1 MIKGSTEKINAFQ
14 ERKGDLD
21 GASVHKAILFV
32 SFFFLM
38 GIISIGYGLIT
49 FEPLREYIGN
59 LGWKGVLLY
68 IPLFVL
74 GSFLF
79 SSATAL
85 SVIAPA
91 LFGPWLGF
99 AAILAGNMVAEASM
113 FSVTRWAGSHWQIF
127 KKVQVN
133 IPKPLIQFAEGKGLL
148 VVFYARLMLFP
159 ASVVNYSASLL
170 PISFSESFFGT
181 LLGIFPHCLATA
193 LSVGILRD
201 AFLEGTLISFFR
213 WEVGLM
219 VLVYSVTFFA
229 VYRIRKRMM
238 A

>member
-1 MIKGSTEKINAFQ
+1 
-14 ERKGDLD
+14 
-21 GASVHKAILFV
+21 
-32 SFFFLM
+32 
-38 GIISIGYGLIT
+38 
-49 FEPLREYIGN
+49 
-59 LGWKGVLLY
+59 
-68 IPLFVL
+68 
-74 GSFLF
+74 
-79 SSATAL
+79 
-85 SVIAPA
+85 
-91 LFGPWLGF
+91 
-99 AAILAGNMVAEASM
+99 
-113 FSVTRWAGSHWQIF
+113 
-127 KKVQVN
+127 
-133 IPKPLIQFAEGKGLL
+133 
-148 VVFYARLMLFP
+148 MLFP

>member
-1 MIKGSTEKINAFQ
+1 MDVFQ
-14 ERKGDLD
+14 ETMGFSKGH
-21 GASVHKAILFV
+21 SIHKAVFFV
-32 SFFFLM
+32 SFLFLI
-38 GIISIGYGLIT
+38 GITLIGYEVFSL
-49 FEPLREYIGN
+49 ELLREYIGN

-68 IPLFVL
+68 ISFFVL

-99 AAILAGNMVAEASM
+99 TAILAGNMVAEASM
-113 FSVTRWAGSHWQIF
+113 FSLTRWAGSHWQIL
-127 KKVQVN
+127 KKVQGN
-133 IPKPLIQFAEGKGLL
+133 IPKSLIQFTEGKGLL

-159 ASVVNYSASLL
+159 ASMVNYSASLL
-170 PISFSESFFGT
+170 PISFSESFLGT

-201 AFLEGTLISFFR
+201 AFLEGTLTSLIR
-213 WEVGLM
+213 WEVGL
-219 VLVYSVTFFA
+219 LVFVYMGTFFV
-229 VYRIRKRMM
+229 VYRIRNRILG
-238 A
+238 